1 MGTDER
7 NRTTSQQEG
16 EAMFFTNRTWS
27 KPKDVTE
34 LTPEAFAKLLTE
46 YSWTSCSAWIRGN
59 VAYLN
64 DSASEDGAFEVA
76 IVDVSESSATE
87 ITGRQIESI
96 TFGWIDAERAA
107 DYIRQLDNGTLH
119 ADMGI
124 VTAPLHPAEGRCH
137 SCA

>member
-76 IVDVSESSATE
+76 IVDVSESLSLIHISEPTRRTPISYAV
-87 ITGRQIESI
+87 
-96 TFGWIDAERAA
+96 F
-107 DYIRQLDNGTLH
+107 
-119 ADMGI
+119 
-124 VTAPLHPAEGRCH
+124 
-137 SCA
+137 